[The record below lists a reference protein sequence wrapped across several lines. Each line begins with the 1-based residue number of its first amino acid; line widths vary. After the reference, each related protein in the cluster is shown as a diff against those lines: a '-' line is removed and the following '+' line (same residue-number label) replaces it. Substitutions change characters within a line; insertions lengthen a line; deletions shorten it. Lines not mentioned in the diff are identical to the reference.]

1 MNSQQTEDY
10 MEIGS
15 KRKISFVNNTFKT
28 NNKKTKNLTLS
39 VNLLE
44 RLMKQFGNKNIPM
57 PFGSN

>member
-44 RLMKQFGNKNIPM
+44 RLMK
-57 PFGSN
+57 